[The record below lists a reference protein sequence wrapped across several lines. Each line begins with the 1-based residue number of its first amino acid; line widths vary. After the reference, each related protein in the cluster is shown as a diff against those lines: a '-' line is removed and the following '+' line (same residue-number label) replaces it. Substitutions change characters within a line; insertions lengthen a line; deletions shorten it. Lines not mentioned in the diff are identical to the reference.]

1 VEDAPSQQAMAE
13 EFAAA
18 ADEAGAEEATEDKAA
33 FPVFGSMWRLRNRR
47 LAEEFAAAADEA
59 GVDKAK
65 EDKAAVPVFGS
76 MWRLLNRRLVEEFA
90 AAADEAG
97 ADKAKEDK
105 AGRRRRRRRH
115 VPVFGSMWVRHAEHG
130 LVRCSRG
137 LPPATTSH
145 ECATE

>member
-1 VEDAPSQQAMAE
+1 MEDAPSQQAMAE

-59 GVDKAK
+59 G
-65 EDKAAVPVFGS
+65 
-76 MWRLLNRRLVEEFA
+76 
-90 AAADEAG
+90 

-105 AGRRRRRRRH
+105 AGRRRRRRRRH

-130 LVRCSRG
+130 LVRCSARI
-137 LPPATTSH
+137 A
-145 ECATE
+145 ARNN

>member
-1 VEDAPSQQAMAE
+1 MEDAPSQQAMAE

-59 GVDKAK
+59 G
-65 EDKAAVPVFGS
+65 
-76 MWRLLNRRLVEEFA
+76 
-90 AAADEAG
+90 
-97 ADKAKEDK
+97 ADKAKE
-105 AGRRRRRRRH
+105 RRRRRRRA

-130 LVRCSRG
+130 LVRRSARIAARNNQ
-137 LPPATTSH
+137 P
-145 ECATE
+145 